1 MIEVLE
7 AWHLT
12 HPLLATVAVMA
23 FAALGKPRYG
33 AVFAVGFYFGR
44 EVTHASRSHP
54 GGPWWRG
61 FDLTRWSLDNHLDF
75 WPVLG
80 WVVILVLAL
89 EAGRRLLRSAR

>member
-1 MIEVLE
+1 MVDTLE
-7 AWHLT
+7 TWHLS

-23 FAALGKPRYG
+23 SAALRKPRYG

-44 EVTHASRSHP
+44 EVTHAAARAP

-75 WPVLG
+75 WPVLV
-80 WVVILVLAL
+80 WVTLLVLVL
-89 EAGRRLLRSAR
+89 EWTRNLGRGRR